1 MFRALVCVATL
12 PDLYSLVSYR
22 FALLFDKDISM
33 SLVSFRNS
41 SSFTIRQYRPL
52 QSCLLP
58 VHPSRETTL
67 QLANSSSR
75 HTRL

>member
-12 PDLYSLVSYR
+12 PDLYSL
-22 FALLFDKDISM
+22 L
-33 SLVSFRNS
+33 
-41 SSFTIRQYRPL
+41 SSFCSSVPTFAV
-52 QSCLLP
+52 LLTS